1 MAKRFFSLWPAAIK
15 SPSTNPGATICL
27 RQSLVSTSS
36 AHWLFW
42 QAVSPGG
49 KKTGL
54 QHDSLQQQ
62 SRKHFGLHPPFGR
75 GVVAFGHVP
84 GVKQALEPLEIQL
97 DLPAV
102 VKFPRFSGQAGRRG
116 SRKDIHHAQDP
127 SDLGQR
133 LPSGSRQPPDQQP
146 APLEGGGGRTW
157 SLGRLAAD
165 LASSSAPPRARSAG
179 RKVVAESPWW
189 SRPAEIRR
197 LQRENEYLR
206 RQREILKKAMSIL
219 SEVPQSG
226 MT

>member
-1 MAKRFFSLWPAAIK
+1 MDVPQRQLRLALDFPAGTKFACPRCGQLCAVHDTAEK
-15 SPSTNPGATICL
+15 EWRHL
-27 RQSLVSTSS
+27 D
-36 AHWLFW
+36 FW
-42 QAVSPGG
+42 QRRTDLRARVPRVSCAE
-49 KKTGL
+49 
-54 QHDSLQQQ
+54 H
-62 SRKHFGLHPPFGR
+62 
-75 GVVAFGHVP
+75 GVSQVEV
-84 GVKQALEPLEIQL
+84 L
-97 DLPAV
+97 
-102 VKFPRFSGQAGRRG
+102 KFPRFSGQAGRRG

-206 RQREILKKAMSIL
+206 RQREILYQLRKGCGLYLLRQGRAARSSAL
-219 SEVPQSG
+219 CQTDTRPRVPYPTIVIRESKSF
-226 MT
+226 